1 MAAES
6 ITGAACHSRAPHL
19 PPAGADRT
27 GAVSA
32 AKDALYTHLHAELES
47 AFDPRELRRRGRDGL
62 AELAQ
67 DAAGLASVRAPGET
81 HVRVARPGGQRAG
94 RITVE
99 ILAADQPFIVDTVRL
114 TLRRLGLRE
123 IALVHPLLALERE
136 ADGEL
141 AAIGREAVART
152 RESYVYAELAGL
164 DDPRRAEQ
172 LAVELE
178 RALADARRVVADHA
192 RMLERLNE
200 HTARIETA
208 APNLSGGFER
218 ARGLAEMLRWLG
230 SEGFLF
236 MGYRRYAVQ
245 RDGDAWRVA
254 LEPESAL
261 GILREADVSR
271 FAGADASA
279 PVPPLVVA
287 RLDDERVF
295 FFDKTRSDSHVH
307 RRGRLD
313 SVSVKLL
320 DDEARVIGFARFVG
334 LLTNRAMRQRP
345 SSLAVLTTRRARV
358 MEALG
363 TEPGSHTHKLAL
375 EAYDCLPLEF
385 LLPAQNLE
393 VAKVVSGIVAAAEHG
408 QTRVMSVCDA
418 ENRSFFVSVV
428 LPRLH
433 YEERFRDQIDR
444 LLESR
449 LRASHIDHR
458 SSFLDEDLALVHFF
472 CACDD
477 ELEPN
482 ALATLE
488 SEVRGIVERWQDR
501 FDEALANGMAAERAL
516 RLAETYAGA
525 FPEAYRVVT
534 SPAEAV
540 LDVAH
545 LERLRSGESRVELG
559 LDYAT
564 QYGDARTHRLKLYL
578 CQRPYLTDILP
589 VVQRFGVRVV
599 DATLTEIRTPAPRAL
614 WIVSFRIE
622 PMADASAT
630 GEVEGRVLDGLRA
643 VLSRRADSDELN
655 RLVLEAGLDW
665 RSVDVL
671 RAYLEYARQIGHA
684 PPGSL
689 ASDAL
694 LRHPAATRALVALFR
709 ARFDPE
715 VVTARAAAIADKQ
728 RALGDAR
735 APIASA
741 AEDRVF
747 GVLESLVLAT
757 VRTSFFRA
765 PLTPDGAHEL
775 ALKLDSRAIPGLR
788 APVPLVEIFVHS
800 PEFIGIH
807 LRGGRVARGGLRWSD
822 RLQDLR
828 TEICSLWKTQRV
840 KNGLIVPVGAKGG
853 FALKRPPED
862 AREARAEA
870 DRVYARFVA
879 ALLRLTDDARSA
891 RIVPP
896 ERVVRHDGD
905 DPYLVVAADKG
916 TAHLSDVANRVAGE
930 AGFWLG
936 DAFASGGSN
945 GYDHK
950 ECAIT
955 ARGAWLCACRHFA
968 ELGRDPDRESYT
980 VVGIGDMSGDVFGN
994 GLLLMRRARLVAAFD
1009 HRHVFIDP
1017 DPDPEQSWLERKR
1030 LFALP
1035 RSSWADYAREKLS
1048 AGGGV
1053 YERGAKRI
1061 ALSTQAQRA
1070 LATPADALSGEELIR
1085 AILRAPVD
1093 LLWNGGIGT
1102 YVKASAEPHE
1112 AAGDRANDGVRV
1124 DAREL
1129 RAGIVVEGGNLGLTQ
1144 AARVELARA
1153 GVRLDTD
1160 AIHNSGG
1167 VDLSDHEVNYKILL
1181 ASSVADGSLE
1191 AGERNAVLRACV
1203 DDAAQDVL
1211 RHNESQSLCLSQ
1223 DALRAAESPDRIAD
1237 AADFLVRFAELDAAL
1252 EGLPDRAQLVAR
1264 VESGGAASAWTRP
1277 ELAILLGY
1285 TKLCAKRS
1293 LAGSSVLDHPALVPL
1308 LHGYFPPRLRD
1319 MRAVE
1324 QHRLRREITALSLVN
1339 RVIDHAG
1346 VTLVPELTRAL
1357 GCEPAEVVAAW
1368 WSADELL
1375 GGAELRA
1382 AVEVS
1387 PAPESERL
1395 RARLRIEDAVR
1406 ETAALALGL
1415 ERSALYTKDELEQR
1429 RALLAELRTRAVP
1442 AGLELET
1449 LPRLV
1454 RSLGALFASLRTGA
1468 PLARALELWSELGE
1482 RTRIAWLL
1490 DRLACVE
1497 RTDAWSRVGAASL
1510 ALDMTRALCEL
1521 VERELAGQP
1530 GSARR
1535 AELDAQIAGIARI
1548 SAEIE
1553 AGERGLAPLV
1563 VLSQRIRRLC

>member
-1 MAAES
+1 M
-6 ITGAACHSRAPHL
+6 
-19 PPAGADRT
+19 
-27 GAVSA
+27 SA
-32 AKDALYTHLHAELES
+32 AKDALYSHLLAELES

-67 DAAGLASVRAPGET
+67 DAWSFAALRLPGET
-81 HVRVARPGGQRAG
+81 HVRVARPSGQRTG
-94 RITVE
+94 RSTVE

-123 IALVHPLLALERE
+123 LVLLHPLLALDRE

-141 AAIGREAVART
+141 AAVGREAVPRT
-152 RESYVYAELAGL
+152 RESYIYAELLDL
-164 DDPRRAEQ
+164 DDPRRAEL
-172 LAVELE
+172 LAAELE
-178 RALADARRVVADHA
+178 RALADVRRVVGDHA
-192 RMLERLNE
+192 PMLERLHE
-200 HTARIETA
+200 HVGRIERA
-208 APNLSGGFER
+208 APHLPGGFER
-218 ARGLAEMLRWLG
+218 ARGLAEMLGFLG

-236 MGYRRYAVQ
+236 MGYRRYAV
-245 RDGDAWRVA
+245 RREGDAWRVA
-254 LEPESAL
+254 LEPASAL
-261 GILREADVSR
+261 GILRDVEDSR
-271 FAGADASA
+271 FDVPDPQAQ
-279 PVPPLVVA
+279 VPPLVLA
-287 RLDDERVF
+287 RLEDERVF
-295 FFDKTRSDSHVH
+295 FFDKTRSDSNVH

-320 DDEARVIGFARFVG
+320 DENAQVIGFARFVG
-334 LLTNRAMRQRP
+334 LLTHRAMRMRP

-385 LLPAQNLE
+385 LLPAQPLE
-393 VAKVVSGIVAAAEHG
+393 AAKVVAGIVAAAELG
-408 QTRVMSVCDA
+408 QTRVMSVCDT

-428 LPRLH
+428 LPRLC
-433 YEERFRDQIDR
+433 YEERFRDEIDR

-488 SEVRGIVERWQDR
+488 ADVRAIVERWQDR
-501 FDEALANGMAAERAL
+501 FDEALAESLPAARAL
-516 RLAETYAGA
+516 RLSETYAGA
-525 FPEAYRVVT
+525 FPESYRLVT

-559 LDYAT
+559 LDFAT
-564 QYGDARTHRLKLYL
+564 ESGDARTHRLKIYL
-578 CQRPYLTDILP
+578 CERPYLTDILP
-589 VVQRFGVRVV
+589 VVHPFGVRVV
-599 DATLTEIRTPAPRAL
+599 DATLTELRTPAPRAL

-622 PMADASAT
+622 PMTDASAEPGDVPT
-630 GEVEGRVLDGLRA
+630 GEIEGRVLDGLRA
-643 VLSRRADSDELN
+643 ALSRRADSDELN
-655 RLVLEAGLDW
+655 RLVLEAALDW

-671 RAYLEYARQIGHA
+671 RTYLEYARQIGHA
-684 PPGSL
+684 PAGSL

-694 LRHPAATRALVALFR
+694 VRHPAATRALVALFR

-715 VVTARAAAIADKQ
+715 LVTARAPAIVAKQ
-728 RALGDAR
+728 RALAEAR

-747 GVLESLVLAT
+747 GVLEALISAT
-757 VRTSFFRA
+757 LRTSFFRPGA
-765 PLTPDGAHEL
+765 PEAPHEL

-800 PEFIGIH
+800 PEFVGIH

-828 TEICSLWKTQRV
+828 TEILSLWKTQRV

-853 FALKRPPED
+853 FALKRLPGD

-870 DRVYARFVA
+870 DRLYARFVA
-879 ALLRLTDDARSA
+879 ALLRLTDDVRGA
-891 RIVPP
+891 RIVAP

-905 DPYLVVAADKG
+905 DPYFVVAADKG

-950 ECAIT
+950 QCAIT
-955 ARGAWLCACRHFA
+955 ARGAWLCAQRHFA
-968 ELGRDPDRESYT
+968 ELGRDPGRESYS
-980 VVGIGDMSGDVFGN
+980 VAGIGDMSGDVFGN

-1017 DPDPEQSWLERKR
+1017 DPDPEQAWLERKR
-1030 LFALP
+1030 LFGLE
-1035 RSSWADYAREKLS
+1035 RSSWADYRREQLS

-1070 LATPADALSGEELIR
+1070 LATSAESLSGEELIR

-1124 DAREL
+1124 DAREV

-1144 AARVELARA
+1144 GARVELARA

-1181 ASSVADGSLE
+1181 ASSVADGSL
-1191 AGERNAVLRACV
+1191 AADARSAVLRACV

-1211 RHNESQSLCLSQ
+1211 RHNVAQSLCLSQ
-1223 DALRAAESPDRIAD
+1223 DALRALESPERIAD
-1237 AADFLVRFAELDAAL
+1237 AAVFLVRFAELDAAL
-1252 EGLPDRAQLVAR
+1252 EGLPDRAALVAR
-1264 VESGGAASAWTRP
+1264 VESGGAGSAWTRP

-1285 TKLCAKRS
+1285 TKLLAKRS
-1293 LAGSSVLDHPALVPL
+1293 LAGSNLLDHAALAPL
-1308 LHGYFPPRLRD
+1308 LRGYFPARLRD
-1319 MRAVE
+1319 AFPRALE
-1324 QHRLRREITALSLVN
+1324 SHRLRREITALALVN
-1339 RVIDHAG
+1339 RVVDHAG
-1346 VTLVPELTRAL
+1346 VTLVPELSRAL
-1357 GCEPAEVVAAW
+1357 GVEPAEVIAAW

-1375 GGAELRA
+1375 DGVALRESVDASA
-1382 AVEVS
+1382 ASET
-1387 PAPESERL
+1387 ERL

-1406 ETAALALGL
+1406 ETAALGLGL
-1415 ERSALYTKDELEQR
+1415 ERRSLYGAEELAQR
-1429 RALLAELRTRAVP
+1429 RAHLAELRARVVP

-1449 LPRLV
+1449 LPRVV
-1454 RSLGALFASLRTGA
+1454 RSLGALYASLRAGA
-1468 PLARALELWSELGE
+1468 PLTRALELWAELGE

-1497 RTDAWSRVGAASL
+1497 RADAWSRVGAASI
-1510 ALDMTRALCEL
+1510 ALDMTRTLCEL
-1521 VERELAGQP
+1521 CERELAGDAPPSQ
-1530 GSARR
+1530 R

-1548 SAEIE
+1548 AAEIE